1 MESKVFEEQIAALK
15 NWLPTHLRIHKDI
28 PLDQYTTFQTGG
40 NARYFV
46 KVTNCDDFALITSLA
61 QQRNLPHWIIG
72 SGSNLLPSDHGV
84 SGLVIFNA
92 CTRIEL
98 DNDLYAETGC
108 WFQDLFLKSAQRGL
122 AGLEFAVGIPGTLGG
137 ALVSNA
143 GAYRANIAER
153 LSAIEIV
160 TNGERRWV
168 KPDYLEFGY
177 RDSILRRPKAPSIA
191 LLAVRLNLEPGDSK
205 RIYELA
211 REYQRQRIS
220 KQPPQA
226 SAGSFFKNVEDK
238 TLAESLDLLPDK
250 LKEAGVVPAGFL
262 IEHAGLKGASCGR
275 AIISKKHANF
285 ICNLGGATATQIAT
299 LANRAK
305 TAVYENYGVRLE
317 EEVLYFG
324 DWSKTN

>member
-1 MESKVFEEQIAALK
+1 MQQKVMEEQIAELEK
-15 NWLPTHLRIHKDI
+15 WLPECLRIHKEV
-28 PLDQYTTFQTGG
+28 PLHQYTTLQTGG

-46 KVTNCDDFALITSLA
+46 KVSNIEDFALVTSLA
-61 QQRNLPHWIIG
+61 QQWNLPHWIIG
-72 SGSNLLPSDHGV
+72 SGSNLLPSDKGV
-84 SGLVIFNA
+84 PGLVIFNA
-92 CTRIEL
+92 CSRIDL

-108 WFQDLFLKSAQRGL
+108 WFQDLYLKSAQRGL

-153 LSAIEIV
+153 LAGIEIV
-160 TNGERRWV
+160 ENGERRWV
-168 KPDYLEFGY
+168 KPHYLQFGY
-177 RDSILRRPKAPSIA
+177 RDSILRRPNAPSIA
-191 LLAVRLNLEPGDSK
+191 LLAVRLRLEPGDSK
-205 RIYELA
+205 RIYDLA

-238 TLAESLDLLPDK
+238 AFAETLDLLPEK

-262 IEHAGLKGASCGR
+262 IEHAGLKGARCGR

-305 TAVYENYGVRLE
+305 TAVYEKYGVRLE

-324 DWSKTN
+324 DWSDVN